1 MRRSDEMGYGERRIG
16 GERRRVV
23 VRATHEEA
31 VTTHGQL
38 VISIHLSTDPAT
50 FDEPHAARHV
60 AAADDDFCRQVDH
73 WT

>member
-1 MRRSDEMGYGERRIG
+1 MRRSGEMGYCERRIG

-23 VRATHEEA
+23 VR
-31 VTTHGQL
+31 TTHGQL

-60 AAADDDFCRQVDH
+60 AVADDDFCRQVDH